1 MTTQV
6 RQTLVLILMAK
17 QKQPLLSEVQYLHM
31 QSGTYFFGKK
41 KTHFPHPCLGWR
53 QKKIHNKGS
62 AVMAKKKP
70 TTAIFKS

>member
-6 RQTLVLILMAK
+6 RQTVVLILMAK

-41 KTHFPHPCLGWR
+41 K
-53 QKKIHNKGS
+53 
-62 AVMAKKKP
+62 KP
-70 TTAIFKS
+70 TFHILA